1 MEYFIITVVAF
12 ALGWKIS
19 EIFHV
24 ISFKKILEDLNVNG
38 EDLKK
43 LHNKIARDQGL
54 AELYP
59 SKNAAA
65 ESDGKTVVDIKV
77 EELQGQLYAY
87 EVDRDTFIAQG
98 QTSDE
103 LLERI
108 LDRYPANHRIIC
120 DRSNGGDLITDAVE
134 RLAERNS

>member
-77 EELQGQLYAY
+77 EQLQGQLYAY